1 MIIISVYI
9 FVLQQDLIKH
19 KISLNINFEYY
30 SPISS
35 KLCADDTNDTSI
47 LSNLQEDVQ
56 ATGLPLFTPIY
67 SLIMFLAP
75 CSATLKSMRLEFRIN
90 CINCINWQWQSS
102 RLYPRHHLSPHSII
116 LPVLHSAAG
125 QKRKRLA
132 SVCGLGVTPLHRNHQ
147 F

>member
-35 KLCADDTNDTSI
+35 QLCADDTNDTSI

-75 CSATLKSMRLEFRIN
+75 CSATLKSMKLEFRIN
-90 CINCINWQWQSS
+90 CIQSDVLVLDIL
-102 RLYPRHHLSPHSII
+102 RLNPD
-116 LPVLHSAAG
+116 
-125 QKRKRLA
+125 
-132 SVCGLGVTPLHRNHQ
+132 SV
-147 F
+147 

>member
-35 KLCADDTNDTSI
+35 LLCADDTNDTSI
-47 LSNLQEDVQ
+47 LSNLQKDVQ

-67 SLIMFLAP
+67 LLIMF
-75 CSATLKSMRLEFRIN
+75 LKSMRLEFRIN

-102 RLYPRHHLSPHSII
+102 KLFPRHHLSPHSII

-125 QKRKRLA
+125 KKEKETSLSLRACCHA
-132 SVCGLGVTPLHRNHQ
+132 SPQ
-147 F
+147 E